1 MNSKKKRLKS
11 FQNTKMLV
19 FLCLMIYQ
27 VRESSNESPHKPC
40 KNTTRENSR
49 WIPVKDFDDEEFL
62 SQLKW
67 FHAQDFKTKMKMAL
81 NRFQPEN
88 SNKYRGYM
96 PLVDGI
102 DVYKVLQS
110 LTDQLDPDGPSI
122 FSLTVHF
129 RFDRAF

>member
-1 MNSKKKRLKS
+1 
-11 FQNTKMLV
+11 MLV
-19 FLCLMIYQ
+19 DLPGPGIPDRPS
-27 VRESSNESPHKPC
+27 VKPR
-40 KNTTRENSR
+40 KNSARENGR

-62 SQLKW
+62 KQLKW

-102 DVYKVLQS
+102 DVYKV
-110 LTDQLDPDGPSI
+110 
-122 FSLTVHF
+122 F
-129 RFDRAF
+129 

>member
-1 MNSKKKRLKS
+1 M
-11 FQNTKMLV
+11 
-19 FLCLMIYQ
+19 
-27 VRESSNESPHKPC
+27 
-40 KNTTRENSR
+40 
-49 WIPVKDFDDEEFL
+49 KDFDDEEFL